1 VARGGA
7 AAGRITCFAA
17 HGGLHD
23 APSGGV
29 AHEVGSQHR
38 GVVQSAT
45 TARTGHAGCNHP
57 LRAAPEFTESLA
69 GASFRAWFDLLA
81 SAAFTEQTMT
91 NAQGHPPEDG
101 PGSHPKPEVGSLFG
115 RMKRVAFGAPRDV
128 EDPHTYHSMSLI
140 ALLAWVGLGADG
152 LSSSAYGPDEAFR
165 ALGDHRSL
173 AIFLAL
179 ATGVTVLIISVAY
192 SQIIKHFPF
201 GGGGYVVA
209 SQLLGP
215 KAGLVSGSALLV
227 DYILTISVSV
237 ASGADAIFS
246 FLPPAWHAWK
256 LSVATLAILLL
267 VVLNLRGV
275 KESVSILAPI
285 FGLFLLTHAI
295 IIFGGI
301 GSHLGDVPQVAAEV
315 TDGLRTSHAQ
325 VGLVGL
331 LAIFVKAYSMGGG
344 TYTGIEAV
352 SNGLQIMREP
362 KVKTAQRTMAYMAI
376 SLALT
381 AGGIL
386 VLYLLFHVVPE
397 EGKTLNA
404 VLLER
409 ITASWSLGGIH
420 FGHAFLVVT
429 LLAEAALLFVAAQ
442 AGFIDGP
449 RVMANMASDS
459 WLPHRFA
466 QLSDRLTMRDGVM
479 LMGGASLVTLVYT
492 RGDITAL
499 VTMYSINVFLT
510 FSLSQL
516 AMVKYWV
523 GKDDVG
529 RKRGL
534 VIHGVA
540 LTLCLSILS
549 GTIYEKGAEGG
560 WMTILVTSLLVVLCL
575 VIKRH
580 YARVHVNLQR
590 LDAIMTALPTHSG
603 KPNPVV
609 DPTAQTA
616 VLLVGGYGGLGIH
629 QLLTVKRVFG
639 EHFRNFVFVSVGV
652 VDSATMK
659 GVEEVDR
666 VRLQTETALQQYVEA
681 AHRFGLAADYRMD
694 IGTEAVVV
702 AERLCLEVAA
712 DFPRAVFFAGK
723 LIFER
728 EQIFQRLLHNETAYQ
743 LQRRLQFD
751 GLNAMVLPV
760 RVMDE
765 QPA

>member
-1 VARGGA
+1 
-7 AAGRITCFAA
+7 
-17 HGGLHD
+17 
-23 APSGGV
+23 
-29 AHEVGSQHR
+29 
-38 GVVQSAT
+38 
-45 TARTGHAGCNHP
+45 
-57 LRAAPEFTESLA
+57 
-69 GASFRAWFDLLA
+69 
-81 SAAFTEQTMT
+81 MT
-91 NAQGHPPEDG
+91 NTNEKPPDRSHPSSTSHHPPTEP
-101 PGSHPKPEVGSLFG
+101 PGLYG
-115 RMKRVAFGAPRDV
+115 RMKRAVFGAPRDF

-179 ATGVTVLIISVAY
+179 ATGVTVLVISVAY

-209 SQLLGP
+209 TRLLGP
-215 KAGLVSGSALLV
+215 RAGVVSGAALLV

-256 LSVATLAILLL
+256 LTVAGLAILLL

-301 GSHLGDVPQVAAEV
+301 GSHLGEVPQVAAEV
-315 TDGLRTSHAQ
+315 GDGLRASYGKI
-325 VGLVGL
+325 GLIGL

-362 KVKTAQRTMAYMAI
+362 KVKTAQRTMAYMAV

-386 VLYLLFHVVPE
+386 VLYLLFHVIPE

-409 ITASWSLGGIH
+409 ITASWTVGGLQV
-420 FGHAFLVVT
+420 GNGFLVLT
-429 LLAEAALLFVAAQ
+429 LVAEAALLFVAAQ

-449 RVMANMASDS
+449 RVMSNMAADS

-466 QLSDRLTMRDGVM
+466 QLSDRLTMRDGVW
-479 LMGGASLVTLVYT
+479 LMGGASLATLLYT

-516 AMVKYWV
+516 AMVKFWV
-523 GKDDVG
+523 RRTDPG

-534 VIHGVA
+534 LIHGVA
-540 LTLCLSILS
+540 LTLCLAILT

-560 WMTILVTSLLVVLCL
+560 WMTILVTSLLVMLCL
-575 VIKRH
+575 LIQRH
-580 YARVHVNLQR
+580 YRKVQGNLQR
-590 LDAIMTALPTHSG
+590 LDAIMAALPTHSG
-603 KPNPVV
+603 RANPVI
-609 DPTAQTA
+609 DPAAHTA
-616 VLLVGGYGGLGIH
+616 VLLVGSYGGLGIH
-629 QLLTVKRVFG
+629 QLLTVKRIFG
-639 EHFRNFVFVSVGV
+639 DHFRNFVFLSVGV

-666 VRLQTETALQQYVEA
+666 VRLHTETALQQFVEA
-681 AHRFGLAADYRMD
+681 AHRLGLAADYRME
-694 IGTEAVVV
+694 IGTEAVAV
-702 AERLCLEVAA
+702 AEQLCLQVAK

-728 EQIFQRLLHNETAYQ
+728 EQVFQRLLHNETAYQ

-765 QPA
+765 QPV

>member
-1 VARGGA
+1 MSSDDAR
-7 AAGRITCFAA
+7 
-17 HGGLHD
+17 
-23 APSGGV
+23 P
-29 AHEVGSQHR
+29 
-38 GVVQSAT
+38 
-45 TARTGHAGCNHP
+45 P
-57 LRAAPEFTESLA
+57 
-69 GASFRAWFDLLA
+69 GASNPGP
-81 SAAFTEQTMT
+81 TPH
-91 NAQGHPPEDG
+91 HPPPP
-101 PGSHPKPEVGSLFG
+101 PGTRYEKL
-115 RMKRVAFGAPRDV
+115 KRAIFGAPRDV
-128 EDPHTYHSMSLI
+128 EDPQTYHSMSLI

-215 KAGLVSGSALLV
+215 KAGVVSGSALLI
-227 DYILTISVSV
+227 DYVLTISVSV

-256 LSVATLAILLL
+256 LTVAAAAILLL

-301 GSHLGDVPQVAAEV
+301 GWHLGEIPQVAGEV
-315 TDGLRTSHAQ
+315 SDGLRASHDK
-325 VGLVGL
+325 VGLIGL

-362 KVKTAQRTMAYMAI
+362 KVKTAQRTMAYMAV

-409 ITASWSLGGIH
+409 ITATWSVGDVQV
-420 FGHAFLVVT
+420 GHAFLVIT
-429 LLAEAALLFVAAQ
+429 LVAEAALLFVAAQ

-449 RVMANMASDS
+449 RVMSNMATDS

-479 LMGGASLVTLVYT
+479 LMGGASLLTLVYT
-492 RGDITAL
+492 RGNITAL

-516 AMVKYWV
+516 AMVKYWLA
-523 GKDDVG
+523 KREPG
-529 RKRGL
+529 RGRGL
-534 VIHGVA
+534 LIHGVA
-540 LTLCLSILS
+540 LTLCLAILT

-580 YARVHVNLQR
+580 YAKVRANLAR
-590 LDAIMTALPTHSG
+590 LDGIIAAIPTHTG

-609 DPTAQTA
+609 DPRAQTA
-616 VLLVGGYGGLGIH
+616 VLLVGSYGGLGVH
-629 QLLTVKRVFG
+629 QLLTVKRIFG
-639 EHFRNFVFVSVGV
+639 DHFRNFLFVSVGV

-666 VRLQTETALQQYVEA
+666 IRLQTETALQQYVET
-681 AHRFGLAADYRMD
+681 AHRLGLASDYRMD
-694 IGTEAVVV
+694 IGTEAVAV
-702 AERLCLEVAA
+702 AERLCVEVAA
-712 DFPRAVFFAGK
+712 DYPRAVFFAGK

-728 EQIFQRLLHNETAYQ
+728 ERIFQRLLHNETAYQ
-743 LQRRLQFD
+743 LQRRLQFG